1 MARRVRTR
9 HYGGTGHFTG
19 GYATNA
25 TTPASFKVKTRTL
38 LAWVRLTAPVASVLP
53 FFSLAS
59 SNYYFGVTSGGALIA
74 SYANGIGSQVTPLT
88 GSAVVAPSRWT
99 RVAMVID
106 STAAPTVTVSFYAN
120 GVLVQAPTVTGGD
133 HFGTFGTSVFVAAFA
148 AATLQA
154 PVDLCDMRLY
164 ASALTAT
171 QIAADYYD
179 AATPAGAVAVWPFD
193 DGAGTTARETVGGTS
208 VAFTGSAAFSGESPM
223 IGRGVVKN
231 AVGQSENLT
240 GSLWSATSGV
250 TSAYA
255 GAKPTGVGA
264 MTTLTENGTGLPFF
278 TQSLPY
284 FVRGPVIVSGY
295 ATSVAGSGW
304 MAVSLDGGAN
314 LGWFNIGGGVA
325 GAPGGRASV
334 QVEATNVSGV
344 YRWSYYTTNPNLLTL
359 RLYVVNG
366 NAVVTHTLGDAIA
379 IGGVQIEECYP
390 SQATPSPYVPTGAA
404 PLSVYGSREWRQN
417 LAKSSEDWSSAA
429 YNVGAAMTA
438 LAGQPGVHS
447 ATSATKLTITGAGA
461 LKYQTCTT
469 VPPAKGTQF
478 TASVWAWGDVG
489 KVVSLRGAGTT
500 GDIEMFKLPIT
511 LTATPTRY
519 SVSGSLAAGDLTGV
533 SVGIDNR
540 VPQGGDGV
548 GSGVVYVDGL
558 QLEQSN
564 RVGDYIKTTG
574 APANSSG
581 APRSKAA

>member
-1 MARRVRTR
+1 M
-9 HYGGTGHFTG
+9 
-19 GYATNA
+19 
-25 TTPASFKVKTRTL
+25 TL
-38 LAWVRLTAPVASVLP
+38 
-53 FFSLAS
+53 
-59 SNYYFGVTSGGALIA
+59 SGG
-74 SYANGIGSQVTPLT
+74 
-88 GSAVVAPSRWT
+88 
-99 RVAMVID
+99 
-106 STAAPTVTVSFYAN
+106 
-120 GVLVQAPTVTGGD
+120 
-133 HFGTFGTSVFVAAFA
+133 SV
-148 AATLQA
+148 
-154 PVDLCDMRLY
+154 
-164 ASALTAT
+164 
-171 QIAADYYD
+171 
-179 AATPAGAVAVWPFD
+179 
-193 DGAGTTARETVGGTS
+193 
-208 VAFTGSAAFSGESPM
+208 FSGESPM

-417 LAKSSEDWSSAA
+417 HLAYSDNLTKWP
-429 YNVGAAMTA
+429 YQNGTA
-438 LAGQPGVHS
+438 
-447 ATSATKLTITGAGA
+447 TITPTTISGASADFLLRQLAPNGVGTLLGSVFRYELDIMADAPCTVPVLIADAGDGTPTVQSNLPVTTSWTRWAVSMTVASPGAGVIGVYLGNGSTFPTGRTIYIRRA
-461 LKYQTCTT
+461 SLTQ
-469 VPPAKGTQF
+469 GTSSPDF
-478 TASVWAWGDVG
+478 IPTNGAS
-489 KVVSLRGAGTT
+489 
-500 GDIEMFKLPIT
+500 
-511 LTATPTRY
+511 
-519 SVSGSLAAGDLTGV
+519 
-533 SVGIDNR
+533 
-540 VPQGGDGV
+540 
-548 GSGVVYVDGL
+548 
-558 QLEQSN
+558 
-564 RVGDYIKTTG
+564 
-574 APANSSG
+574 ANSSG
-581 APRSKAA
+581 APRSKVT